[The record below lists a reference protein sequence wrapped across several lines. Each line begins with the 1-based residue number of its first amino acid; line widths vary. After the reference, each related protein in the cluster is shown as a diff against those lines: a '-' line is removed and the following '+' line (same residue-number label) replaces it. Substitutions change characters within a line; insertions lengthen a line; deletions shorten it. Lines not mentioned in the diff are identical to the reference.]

1 MSKIFLDQIWENKL
15 KDEIKKDYMKSLS
28 DFLIKERLTK
38 KIFPIRSE
46 VFNAFNLTKFED
58 VKVVIL
64 GQDPYHGVGQAH
76 GLSFSVKKG
85 VPPPPS
91 LQNIFKELESDIGV
105 ARPTHG
111 NLEKWS
117 QQGVILLNS
126 ILTVEKGQA
135 GSHANKGWEKFTD
148 KVLEILNFY
157 KKNLVYILWGKKAL
171 EKANFVNEK
180 DNLIIHSPHPS
191 PYSACNGF
199 FGSKP
204 FSKTNEYLRKHNIKT
219 IDWDLNNKEKKTKT
233 Y

>member
-58 VKVVIL
+58 VKVIIL

-105 ARPTHG
+105 ARPSHG

-204 FSKTNEYLRKHNIKT
+204 FSKTNEYLRKHNLKT

>member
-105 ARPTHG
+105 ARPSHG

-191 PYSACNGF
+191 PYSAYNGF

-204 FSKTNEYLRKHNIKT
+204 FSKTNQYLRKHNIKT

>member
-58 VKVVIL
+58 VKVIIL

-111 NLEKWS
+111 NLEKLS

>member
-58 VKVVIL
+58 VKVIIL

-105 ARPTHG
+105 ARPSHG

>member
-58 VKVVIL
+58 VKVIIL
-64 GQDPYHGVGQAH
+64 GQDPYHGVDQAH

-105 ARPTHG
+105 ARPSHG